1 MEFESVIAKLR
12 HAFTALRE
20 GHGLLSSCNWVLRG
34 LPHTIYLHRNKALM
48 EAIVDVR
55 TLLHTSSARP
65 TQCRNLVAKWPNFIG
80 IVDASSFGVG

>member
-34 LPHTIYLHRNKALM
+34 LPHTIYLYRNKALM
-48 EAIVDVR
+48 E
-55 TLLHTSSARP
+55 ARP